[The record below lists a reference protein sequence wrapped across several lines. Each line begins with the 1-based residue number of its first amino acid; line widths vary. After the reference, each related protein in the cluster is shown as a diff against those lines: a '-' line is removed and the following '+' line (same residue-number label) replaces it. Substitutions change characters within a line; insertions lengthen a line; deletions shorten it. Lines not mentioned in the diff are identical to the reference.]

1 MARKRSLILT
11 EGELKVMA
19 VLWDRVEASVREVT
33 DALSE
38 QQPIAY
44 STALTML
51 RILNEKGY
59 AA

>member
-1 MARKRSLILT
+1 
-11 EGELKVMA
+11 
-19 VLWDRVEASVREVT
+19 VEASVGEVT
-33 DALSE
+33 EVLSE

-59 AA
+59 AAYRAEGHAFVYYPRLPNT